1 MGALGKGGR
10 FAESLPDL
18 ALGKVDSPLNRFGAA
33 PQAEPFRPQPRRR
46 RSPASPPHPATSARA
61 RRRRPPARPS
71 PATHGRRRLAP
82 ARQRRS
88 HSSRPRK
95 QRSEEEWRAVLSPKQ
110 FYILRQKGTESVL
123 FLTPPFSLSDCGGLV
138 PCSSVAACANPRLLE
153 AETIPLP
160 RLTVV
165 QLLPRFLVMDYSFF
179 LCCGIW
185 SPWITPVPHT
195 A

>member
-18 ALGKVDSPLNRFGAA
+18 ALGKVASPLKRFGAA
-33 PQAEPFRPQPRRR
+33 PQAAQGEPFRPQPRRRRSPPRPAARAAAAAPPEPRRR

-110 FYILRQKGTESVL
+110 FCILRQKGTELVL
-123 FLTPPFSLSDCGGLV
+123 FLTPPFFPKRLRRSGALFFRRGLREPPAAGG
-138 PCSSVAACANPRLLE
+138 
-153 AETIPLP
+153 
-160 RLTVV
+160 
-165 QLLPRFLVMDYSFF
+165 
-179 LCCGIW
+179 
-185 SPWITPVPHT
+185 
-195 A
+195 

>member
-18 ALGKVDSPLNRFGAA
+18 ALGKVGSPLNRFGAA

-61 RRRRPPARPS
+61 RRRRPPARPN
-71 PATHGRRRLAP
+71 PATHDRRRLAP

-110 FYILRQKGTESVL
+110 FCILRQKGTESVL
-123 FLTPPFSLSDCGGLV
+123 FLTPPFSLSDC
-138 PCSSVAACANPRLLE
+138 RY
-153 AETIPLP
+153 
-160 RLTVV
+160 
-165 QLLPRFLVMDYSFF
+165 DD
-179 LCCGIW
+179 
-185 SPWITPVPHT
+185 
-195 A
+195 

>member
-46 RSPASPPHPATSARA
+46 RSPASPPHPATSART
-61 RRRRPPARPS
+61 RRRRPPAHPS

-110 FYILRQKGTESVL
+110 FCILRQKGTESVL

-153 AETIPLP
+153 SETIPLP